1 MTGQYPLVNGVMR
14 NGGKVDP
21 NRVTLP
27 RHFANH
33 GYWSARVSKI
43 YHMGIPIDIVQ
54 GTSGPDHA
62 ASWHEAHNITALETM
77 TPGKLADYTHPDA
90 AEHYPA
96 ERIKVGRRASCWN
109 PLQDASLHPRRLR
122 CARSSG

>member
-33 GYWSARVSKI
+33 GYWTARVSKI

-54 GTSGPDHA
+54 GTSGSDH
-62 ASWHEAHNITALETM
+62 TL
-77 TPGKLADYTHPDA
+77 
-90 AEHYPA
+90 
-96 ERIKVGRRASCWN
+96 
-109 PLQDASLHPRRLR
+109 SLIHI
-122 CARSSG
+122 